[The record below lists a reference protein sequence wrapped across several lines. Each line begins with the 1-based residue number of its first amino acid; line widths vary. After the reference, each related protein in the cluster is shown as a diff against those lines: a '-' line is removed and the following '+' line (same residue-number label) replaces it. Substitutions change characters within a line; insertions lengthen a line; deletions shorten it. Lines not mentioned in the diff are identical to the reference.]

1 MRGAT
6 VCWLSDGFGWDACAC
21 VLGPL
26 WSHGVVVCCTIEQL
40 VRSAGLALYIVLIDM
55 SMYGAWQRTI
65 AEIAIGM
72 CPSTA

>member
-1 MRGAT
+1 MRVGTIT
-6 VCWLSDGFGWDACAC
+6 VTRCGG
-21 VLGPL
+21 
-26 WSHGVVVCCTIEQL
+26 CCTIQQL
-40 VRSAGLALYIVLIDM
+40 ERSLGLALYIVLIDM